1 MFAPRRY
8 GSALSAERSQ
18 SFKCSIE
25 RGFIPFFIKCFR
37 RRFYRQILYSEGVQ
51 RTPHGPEPAVQRVQ
65 SGHLYD
71 FCNILI
77 KCTAIPD
84 LSIGGRCLGLRAAG
98 PLLLSFVLLHIN
110 VCLQVCVCERSVKSF
125 VAPESCMSSN
135 NLPPVMSL
143 SG

>member
-1 MFAPRRY
+1 M
-8 GSALSAERSQ
+8 
-18 SFKCSIE
+18 
-25 RGFIPFFIKCFR
+25 KCFR
-37 RRFYRQILYSEGVQ
+37 RCFYRQILYSEGVQ

-98 PLLLSFVLLHIN
+98 PLLRSFVLKGQHHQFYTLK
-110 VCLQVCVCERSVKSF
+110 CVYRTVYVEKKKCIKSF
-125 VAPESCMSSN
+125 VAPEEAAC
-135 NLPPVMSL
+135 NLINYL
-143 SG
+143 Q